1 MATTGMHQGSIA
13 IVGAAETERI
23 GVVPDVSMIHL
34 HTNAARRAIADAGIE
49 MSEIDGVATA
59 GPSAIELADMLGIR
73 PRWADGTMIGGCSF
87 MALVRHACAAI
98 ASSSM
103 AALQAGALRSAA
115 VAPRSNR
122 PST

>member
-98 ASSSM
+98 ASGAAKRARVSTWASVSS
-103 AALQAGALRSAA
+103 
-115 VAPRSNR
+115 
-122 PST
+122 PSR